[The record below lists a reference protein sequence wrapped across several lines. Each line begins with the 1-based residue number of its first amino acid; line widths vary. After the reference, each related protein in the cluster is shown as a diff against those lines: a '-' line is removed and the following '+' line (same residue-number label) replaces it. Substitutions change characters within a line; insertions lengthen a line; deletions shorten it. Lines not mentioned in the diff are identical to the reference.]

1 MVNSPLNSCKQNALL
16 PQPHSTCLNEVI
28 RHASGPATQPVI
40 SHIPLVK
47 NNPSIC
53 RSRNVNNL
61 NAYDNTITKTVSFK
75 TPLKDDVTEITE
87 KISHVNLDKKS
98 TPLSERPPTPPPIK
112 LSKTSIDRQSSETS
126 EKKNNVSIIP
136 I

>member
-1 MVNSPLNSCKQNALL
+1 MVNSPLNSCKQNAPL

-28 RHASGPATQPVI
+28 RHAPATQPVI

-126 EKKNNVSIIP
+126 EKKTMCQ
-136 I
+136 